1 MISKLTASDFDGM
14 TVLVDKGGK
23 LICKGSIAF
32 TEEGR
37 IIVDEDD
44 MLEHYDIVILNE
56 ITIDESINCKVLH
69 VAIGGCAVALEHRL

>member
-1 MISKLTASDFDGM
+1 MTNKLTASDFDGK

-32 TEEGR
+32 MEDGR
-37 IIVDEDD
+37 VVFDEDD

-56 ITIDESINCKVLH
+56 ITIDESIICKVLH
-69 VAIGGCAVALEHRL
+69 IAIGGHAVALRA